1 MPSGRQIDLSMA
13 YNVDLSEKSA
23 IRFKAMHT
31 LEKGHVAGADP
42 ENSLFLGYASERIFG
57 DDQFAIGAALT
68 DANDTTV
75 EMNYTIQW

>member
-1 MPSGRQIDLSMA
+1 
-13 YNVDLSEKSA
+13 
-23 IRFKAMHT
+23 MHT

-57 DDQFAIGAALT
+57 DDQFAMGAALT

-75 EMNYTIQW
+75 NMNYTIQW